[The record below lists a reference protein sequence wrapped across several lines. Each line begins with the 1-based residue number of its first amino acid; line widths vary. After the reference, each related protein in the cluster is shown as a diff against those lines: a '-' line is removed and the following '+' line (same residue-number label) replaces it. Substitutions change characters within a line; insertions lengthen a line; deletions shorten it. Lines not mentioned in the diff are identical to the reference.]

1 MNDQNSPILHYAQI
15 LRTYGQNHE
24 KVRAYFEQHRRDEA
38 FARRAEVLHKLMS
51 AKSVPLGSA
60 AAVR

>member
-1 MNDQNSPILHYAQI
+1 MNEQTSPILQYAQMI
-15 LRTYGQNHE
+15 RDLGQEHRE
-24 KVRAYFEQHRRDEA
+24 VQAYFKRHSKDKD